1 MASWKRNELGVF
13 FFCFRQEHR
22 TEDKQAMAIQSHFL
36 EPLVGASLLAIF
48 SSKYSLRERDMTAQ
62 TSTLTIWAKA
72 KNMKRKEHQQ
82 FFRRF
87 LPSKVSMGLTRRNQL
102 DQTRSKSKS
111 TKLYPPPLPLA
122 TGFLVSDPC
131 RTTAYTSYLQTGDVV
146 ERDAHAAVDDLVEDK
161 RSQFRVDSFD
171 GRRPAHSFADAGSS
185 GGRRRP
191 GRRLTLHGHTFD

>member
-1 MASWKRNELGVF
+1 MRAVQWPAGKGTSWESF

-111 TKLYPPPLPLA
+111 TKLYPPPFPWLPASWYQIRVEQLR
-122 TGFLVSDPC
+122 TPPTC
-131 RTTAYTSYLQTGDVV
+131 RPAMSSNETLTPPSTISSRISEANFESTPLM
-146 ERDAHAAVDDLVEDK
+146 AAV
-161 RSQFRVDSFD
+161 
-171 GRRPAHSFADAGSS
+171 
-185 GGRRRP
+185 
-191 GRRLTLHGHTFD
+191 RLTRLLMPDPAEAVAVLDAA

>member
-111 TKLYPPPLPLA
+111 TKLYPPPPSLGYRLP
-122 TGFLVSDPC
+122 GIRSVSNNCVHLLPADRRC
-131 RTTAYTSYLQTGDVV
+131 RRT
-146 ERDAHAAVDDLVEDK
+146 R
-161 RSQFRVDSFD
+161 RS
-171 GRRPAHSFADAGSS
+171 
-185 GGRRRP
+185 RRR
-191 GRRLTLHGHTFD
+191 RRSRRG